1 MGKPTEIKSHSSGS
15 SINPNSQVTEKNR
28 SNKGVSW
35 EKGKKLKLADK
46 NYTV

>member
-1 MGKPTEIKSHSSGS
+1 MGKPTEIKSHSSSS

-35 EKGKKLKLADK
+35 EKGKK
-46 NYTV
+46 TQVS